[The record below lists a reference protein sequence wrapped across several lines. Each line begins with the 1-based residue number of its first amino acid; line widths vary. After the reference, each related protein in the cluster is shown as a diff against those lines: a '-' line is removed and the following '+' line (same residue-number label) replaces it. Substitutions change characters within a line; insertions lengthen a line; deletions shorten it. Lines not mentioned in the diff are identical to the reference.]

1 MISKMFFNSTEKKKC
16 AKCGYQLVAPFPL
29 NCPKCNE
36 RIPGVEEPKK
46 KSRRLLNKEK
56 TEKAEK
62 KNFSGEIIKG
72 QLKKMEEEKK
82 VFENKPTF
90 KTLDQSSKGKIE
102 LNPKD
107 LSKSLKIQSNPDIVI
122 SDKLE
127 NSMQDKSVREINIS
141 KDSASDSDS
150 RIKVKVK
157 RSPDIDLSNTK
168 IALGKNDEYL
178 KFMGITTKE
187 RTEIFYSN
195 EKFKYFLELGSN
207 LDYIATSILS
217 GELDR
222 MVLSPLDN
230 EHDEISSGDG
240 QEETCFFLSDRD
252 FLYIIYGNFPDKKAA
267 WLLSNMKML
276 IKEILRGKDVKK
288 LTKLDLYN
296 VKQNFPSRVKF
307 ILNEYIKLQ
316 DVFTSR
322 KLKSLD
328 NFLRVDYFGLS
339 YLSIGVIS
347 KIITEEELQI
357 ESLPPIDPNNDSSSD
372 FNQLEMAEALITAKV
387 EAMAA
392 NTVANTQMMPNW
404 ISVKLGFQHYRFI
417 LFSKLGNYYI
427 SLLIEGNLDLK
438 SRILQKLHGWLEE
451 VTKKPFTGVLEEFKK
466 VQDGIVEYLKENHSH
481 AHF

>member
-1 MISKMFFNSTEKKKC
+1 MFFNSTEKKKC
-16 AKCGYQLVAPFPL
+16 SSCGYQLVAPFPL

-46 KSRRLLNKEK
+46 KSRRMLNKEK
-56 TEKAEK
+56 AEKAEK

-72 QLKKMEEEKK
+72 QIKKMEEEKK
-82 VFENKPTF
+82 VFENIPTF

-127 NSMQDKSVREINIS
+127 NSIQDKSVHEINIS
-141 KDSASDSDS
+141 KNSASDSDT

-157 RSPDIDLSNTK
+157 KSPEIDLLNTK
-168 IALGKNDEYL
+168 IELGKNDEYL

-195 EKFKYFLELGSN
+195 EKFRYFLELGSN

-222 MVLSPLDN
+222 MMLSPLDN
-230 EHDEISSGDG
+230 GHEEI
-240 QEETCFFLSDRD
+240 CYFLSDRD
-252 FLYIIYGNFPDKKAA
+252 FLYVIYGNFPNKKAA
-267 WLLSNMKML
+267 WLLSNMRIL

-339 YLSIGVIS
+339 YQSIGVIS
-347 KIITEEELQI
+347 KIITDELEI
-357 ESLPPIDPNNDSSSD
+357 EGLPPIDPNNESSSD

-427 SLLIEGNLDLK
+427 SLLIEGNLDLQD
-438 SRILQKLHGWLEE
+438 RILKKLHTWLGE
-451 VTKKPFTGVLEEFKK
+451 VTKKPFTGVLEEFKL
-466 VQDGIVEYLKENHSH
+466 VQDGIVEYLKENHSR
-481 AHF
+481 AHI

>member
-1 MISKMFFNSTEKKKC
+1 MFFDDSTEKKKC
-16 AKCGYQLVAPFPL
+16 PKCGYLLVAPFPL
-29 NCPKCNE
+29 HCPKCNE
-36 RIPGVEEPKK
+36 RIPGVEEPKRK
-46 KSRRLLNKEK
+46 TRRMLNREKVEKE
-56 TEKAEK
+56 EK
-62 KNFSGEIIKG
+62 KKFSSEIIKG
-72 QLKKMEEEKK
+72 QLKKKEEEKK
-82 VFENKPTF
+82 VFEIKPVF
-90 KTLDQSSKGKIE
+90 KTLDQSSKGKIDQTPQE
-102 LNPKD
+102 F
-107 LSKSLKIQSNPDIVI
+107 SQSLKIQSNPDIII
-122 SDKLE
+122 SDKIE
-127 NSMQDKSVREINIS
+127 KSIKDNAITNTHIS
-141 KDSASDSDS
+141 KDSASDTDT

-157 RSPDIDLSNTK
+157 KRTEIDLSNTK
-168 IALGKNDEYL
+168 IELRKNDEYL
-178 KFMGITTKE
+178 KFMGVITKE
-187 RTEIFYSN
+187 RTEIYYSN

-222 MVLSPLDN
+222 MMLSPLDN
-230 EHDEISSGDG
+230 GHEEI
-240 QEETCFFLSDRD
+240 CYFLSDRD
-252 FLYIIYGNFPDKKAA
+252 FLYVIYGNFPAKKAA
-267 WLLSNMKML
+267 WLLNNMKTL
-276 IKEILRGKDVKK
+276 IKEILRGKNVKK

-296 VKQNFPSRVKF
+296 IKQNFPSRVKF

-339 YLSIGVIS
+339 YQSIGVIS
-347 KIITEEELQI
+347 KIITEELEI
-357 ESLPPIDPNNDSSSD
+357 EGMPTIDPNNESSSD

-427 SLLIEGNLDLK
+427 SLLIEGNLELK
-438 SRILQKLHGWLEE
+438 YRILDKLHGWLEE

-466 VQDGIVEYLKENHSH
+466 VQVGIVEYLKEHHKNISII
-481 AHF
+481 